1 MMATLPET
9 NSLLPKNGGFQQE
22 SPNFQGAH
30 FQGRA
35 DLSPE
40 TSPLHELIMQK
51 RPRFLSRMFDL
62 ALRSESGRMIS
73 LLARNLNFL
82 TNFFQMCWLDGVRRA
97 KHIPQGPKVLF
108 YGDLAC
114 LD

>member
-82 TNFFQMCWLDGVRRA
+82 TNFFQMCWLDGLEEQNIFPRVPR
-97 KHIPQGPKVLF
+97 F
-108 YGDLAC
+108 YFMVI
-114 LD
+114 